1 MTINAGYVENAHGHI
16 IEWTPDSK
24 MAPIHSYVNCSMAQG
39 NIKERYA
46 SESWEPSHAL
56 VHDVPDAEIFL
67 FFSIVSIVAS

>member
-16 IEWTPDSK
+16 LEWTPDSK

-39 NIKERYA
+39 NIKETYA
-46 SESWEPSHAL
+46 SSSWEPSHAL

-67 FFSIVSIVAS
+67 FLALLAL